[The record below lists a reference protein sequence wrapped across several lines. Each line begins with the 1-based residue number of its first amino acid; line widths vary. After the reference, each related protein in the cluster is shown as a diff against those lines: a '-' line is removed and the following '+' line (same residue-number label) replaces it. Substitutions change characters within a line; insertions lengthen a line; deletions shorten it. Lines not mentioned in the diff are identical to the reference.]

1 MDENTRIMWQMD
13 DGRIISFVEEQEG
26 EEPIY
31 ATVDDYEKAISAIE
45 GLVLSLDDMRTIIRI
60 DTDVDNAGDVR
71 EALELTAGASKAIV
85 KQARNLEQSMKDRFT
100 QYMTRL
106 GRRRYHELVCL
117 HGFGDILSHR
127 DNLAKHE
134 IMYFLDSLDRYDPS
148 AWTDCIEAV
157 NEYSFASF
165 LPEVISL
172 AFKEHPAWKAAEEG
186 KYEGQEWKYKSL
198 SAVTSR

>member
-71 EALELTAGASKAIV
+71 EV
-85 KQARNLEQSMKDRFT
+85 
-100 QYMTRL
+100 
-106 GRRRYHELVCL
+106 L
-117 HGFGDILSHR
+117 HCRPD
-127 DNLAKHE
+127 
-134 IMYFLDSLDRYDPS
+134 
-148 AWTDCIEAV
+148 
-157 NEYSFASF
+157 
-165 LPEVISL
+165 
-172 AFKEHPAWKAAEEG
+172 
-186 KYEGQEWKYKSL
+186 
-198 SAVTSR
+198 

>member
-13 DGRIISFVEEQEG
+13 DGRIISFVEKQEG

-31 ATVDDYEKAISAIE
+31 AIVDDYEKAISAIE

-60 DTDVDNAGDVR
+60 DTDVDNAGYVR

-117 HGFGDILSHR
+117 HGFGSQVHRVFFLHINVLKIRHHAYHRHMTKILIPTSEQGV
-127 DNLAKHE
+127 LL
-134 IMYFLDSLDRYDPS
+134 MTSLLLRERRTS
-148 AWTDCIEAV
+148 ARVWIRLLLKT
-157 NEYSFASF
+157 
-165 LPEVISL
+165 
-172 AFKEHPAWKAAEEG
+172 
-186 KYEGQEWKYKSL
+186 
-198 SAVTSR
+198 T